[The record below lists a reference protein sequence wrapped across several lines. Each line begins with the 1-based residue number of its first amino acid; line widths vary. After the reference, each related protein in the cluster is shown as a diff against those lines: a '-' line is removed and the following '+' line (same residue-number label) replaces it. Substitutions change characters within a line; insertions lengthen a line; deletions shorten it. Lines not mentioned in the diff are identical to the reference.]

1 MDGIDD
7 GAEVKEDD
15 DKVEDSDDLG
25 VLTAPVE
32 VKLAEAK
39 VGPFSSGEPLIM
51 VSSWP
56 MNYYTT
62 ICTCPEVKEFVL
74 PM

>member
-1 MDGIDD
+1 MDGIDYC
-7 GAEVKEDD
+7 AEINEDD

-39 VGPFSSGEPLIM
+39 VGSFSSGEPLIM

-56 MNYYTT
+56 INYYTN
-62 ICTCPEVKEFVL
+62 ICTCP
-74 PM
+74 